1 MEVQKTTVKLGTD
14 VKFQFT
20 FADCK
25 GNKMPVFSVYGVFVN
40 KTLKNKLDKYAA
52 KDNLHR
58 YPHEPYFDYNAN
70 AYVLNQSGHAHYHAM
85 PIQSFPKPMTPVLE
99 YPATIRYSEAT
110 GVVDVL
116 FLADTQREPGD
127 YDLNLYV
134 RTVDEGKFREN
145 NIRKFSLGYESI
157 LTLT

>member
-1 MEVQKTTVKLGTD
+1 M
-14 VKFQFT
+14 
-20 FADCK
+20 
-25 GNKMPVFSVYGVFVN
+25 M
-40 KTLKNKLDKYAA
+40 
-52 KDNLHR
+52 
-58 YPHEPYFDYNAN
+58 
-70 AYVLNQSGHAHYHAM
+70 
-85 PIQSFPKPMTPVLE
+85 PVLE